1 MRMINRS
8 YRELFEELEEK
19 IQVVTQEQTHSLCEY
34 ATDIYSLS
42 TQNNIKDYVNEVIK
56 IISYLQEK
64 KSNVNTGG
72 VNKG

>member
-1 MRMINRS
+1 M
-8 YRELFEELEEK
+8 
-19 IQVVTQEQTHSLCEY
+19 VTQEQTHSLCEY